1 MKRFVLRW
9 TPLAALCAAL
19 AVSVWGQAVN
29 GTLLGTI
36 TDASGAIVPNANVI
50 ATDVNTGISRNTTAN
65 SNGNYTFP
73 NLPPGTYSVS
83 AEQSG
88 FKRATRVGLD
98 VVVNT
103 TIRADLTL
111 QPGQVNEVVTVTA
124 DAAALQTERADTG
137 RKIETQQIQNLP
149 VTAGRN
155 FQSFIALVPGA
166 TAPFRPH
173 SQFFNPQN
181 SLSTQVNGQSRLANN
196 LQFEGIDD
204 NERTGLLQVLIPPLE
219 SIQTVDVTTS
229 DYEAELGRATGAVT
243 NVILKSGTNR
253 LHGQAYWF
261 NRVSALSSRSFYS
274 PARSH
279 FVYNYVG
286 GQVSGPIVKN
296 RTFFFGDYLRIM
308 DHQYNGDRYTLPTL
322 QARSGNLSEYGT
334 TIYDPLTGN
343 ADGTGRTPFP
353 GNTIPGAR
361 IDPISMKILGLVPG
375 PNLSGLTQNY
385 FELIPFVRNTDQFD
399 VKVDHNQTDNDR
411 FSIRYSFESPKTV
424 DQSAFGAAGG
434 PHGGGFQATGSQN
447 THSAAINYDHIF
459 SGTLITEARAG
470 VNRYRN
476 EANQIDYGSNDAQ
489 ALGIPGVNVSPFT
502 SGQVGINIGGF
513 SSPFIGY
520 SASLPW
526 IRAET
531 NINFV
536 NTWTKTL
543 NNHTLKWGI
552 DVRRIRDDLLQTQTF
567 SPRGRYSYG
576 TSQTSIPG
584 ASTSPGN
591 DFASFLL
598 DLPSEVGR
606 DLPIIFPA
614 YRAWEFFS
622 FFQDKWTVTP
632 KLTVDLGLRW
642 ELYPAATPAHP
653 GGFSNYDP
661 NTNSLVIAGIG
672 NNPMNLGLPLHKK
685 DFAPR
690 VGIAY
695 RLTDETVIRSGFGI
709 SYSPYPDNSY
719 AYNFPVKQN
728 NAYEPNNTYG
738 PAILPN
744 GNTAKLAA
752 GFPAPTPADV
762 PSNGII
768 PNADLNQVYDVVN
781 GNFREP
787 YVESW
792 SLAVQRRLPHNLT
805 LDVSYVGNHGVAQPA
820 NYNMNAA
827 TTLGADVNGQ
837 PLYQKFGRK
846 AGTNLRYVGFS
857 SNYNALQVKFDKRYS
872 SGLAITTA
880 FTYGKAMG
888 YQSEDSGLSYYVG
901 DLSRNWQILNFSR
914 KFNFVQSYVY
924 QLPFG
929 KGRKLLQSGLASK
942 LAGGWQVNGVL
953 TIASG
958 TPLTF
963 GGTSAILH
971 APGNSNTLNYFGPG
985 GIQILNG
992 TGRDAPWFSPTVC
1005 NFGSANPVTT
1015 QCFAQPGAEI
1025 PNGQPVPPEFGNLG
1039 RSVIYGPG
1047 YWNLDASIFRSF
1059 RFSERASLE
1068 LRGEGFSV
1076 INTPQWNNPDTGIGN
1091 KTFGYITGAGGNR
1104 SMQLGAKLIF

>member
-1 MKRFVLRW
+1 MKRFVLCW
-9 TPLAALCAAL
+9 TTMAAVCAVL
-19 AVSVWGQAVN
+19 AVSAWAQAVN

-36 TDASGAIVPNANVI
+36 TDSSGAIVPNARVT
-50 ATDVNTGISRNTTAN
+50 ATDVNTGISRNTNAN
-65 SNGNYTFP
+65 PDGNYTFP
-73 NLPPGTYSVS
+73 NLPPGSYSVS
-83 AEQSG
+83 AEQTG

-103 TIRADLTL
+103 TVRADLML

-173 SQFFNPQN
+173 SEFFNPQN

-253 LHGQAYWF
+253 FHGQAYWF

-308 DHQYNGDRYTLPTL
+308 DHRYNGDRYTLPTP
-322 QARSGNLSEYGT
+322 QARGGNLSEYGT
-334 TIYDPLTGN
+334 TIYDPLTGS
-343 ADGTGRTPFP
+343 ADGTGRQPFP
-353 GNTIPGAR
+353 GNTIPDAR
-361 IDPISMKILGLVPG
+361 IDPISKKILGLVPD

-385 FELIPFVRNTDQFD
+385 FALIPFTRDTDQFD

-411 FSIRYSFESPKTV
+411 FSMRYSFERPKTV
-424 DQSAFGAAGG
+424 DQSSFGAAGG
-434 PHGGGFQATGSQN
+434 PHGGGFQATGTQN

-459 SGTLITEARAG
+459 SGTLIAEARAG

-476 EANQIDYGSNDAQ
+476 EANQIDYGTNDAET
-489 ALGIPGVNVSPFT
+489 LGVPGVNVSPFT
-502 SGQVGINIGGF
+502 SGQVGININGF

-567 SPRGRYSYG
+567 SPRGRYSYS

-632 KLTVDLGLRW
+632 RLTVDLGLRW
-642 ELYPAATPAHP
+642 ELYPPATPAHA

-661 NTNSLVIAGIG
+661 NSNSLVIAGVG
-672 NNPMNLGLPLHKK
+672 NNPMNLGLPLHHK

-695 RLTDETVIRSGFGI
+695 RLSDETVVRSGFGI
-709 SYSPYPDNSY
+709 SYSPYPDNTY

-744 GNTAKLAA
+744 GRTAKLAA
-752 GFPAPTPADV
+752 GFPAPTPADI

-768 PNADLNQVYDVVN
+768 PNADINQVYDVVN

-792 SLAVQRRLPHNLT
+792 SLAVQRKLPHNFT

-827 TTLGADVNGQ
+827 TVLGADVNGQ

-857 SNYNALQVKFDKRYS
+857 SNYNALQVKIDKRYS

-888 YQSEDSGLSYYVG
+888 FQSEDAGLSYYVG

-929 KGRKLLQSGLASK
+929 KGRRFLQSGAGSW

-963 GGTSAILH
+963 GGTTALLH

-985 GIQILNG
+985 GIQILHG
-992 TGRDAPWFSPTVC
+992 TGRDAAWFDPTIC
-1005 NFGSANPVTT
+1005 SFGTNNSVTT

-1025 PNGQPVPPEFGNLG
+1025 PQGQPVPPEFGNLG

-1091 KTFGYITGAGGNR
+1091 KTFGYITGAGGSR